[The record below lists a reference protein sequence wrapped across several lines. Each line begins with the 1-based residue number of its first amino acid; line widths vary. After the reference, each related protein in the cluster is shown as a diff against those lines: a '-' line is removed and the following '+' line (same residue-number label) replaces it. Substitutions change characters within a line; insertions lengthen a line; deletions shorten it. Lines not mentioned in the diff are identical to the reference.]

1 MNSLSNTRLFYS
13 LLTVLML
20 TNTFEVLAAEPEA
33 NRGTPITITG
43 VESALKVNILRS
55 LSSHENVIPLSI
67 LGFPQSDNNILT
79 KTRSA
84 LQALGYYQP
93 ILTLL
98 DDKEG
103 KNLNVDLQSPVRWN
117 NVDISLSCD
126 NAPNELSQL
135 IASPPFIKGKVINH
149 GDYSQFKS
157 LLQQQAQSIGLLNS
171 TFTRSTLSVDTE
183 KLQANVKW
191 VFSCGERYTINK
203 IIIEGTVLSHELI
216 NNYSTIRSGQNYN
229 QSTIV
234 TSQQTLNRS
243 GFFKSVVVEQSIDHL
258 TKTVDVNFSI
268 IDTEKY
274 ELKTLLGYGTDSGGK
289 LGVSWTNRRVNNKAH
304 QYVAAVDFNKV
315 KLDKADIHATF
326 QYQIPLD
333 KESSQWINL
342 VSYQVK
348 NEEIGESKIFTLES
362 VLANKIDAH
371 WSSQWSLVLAQ
382 EQLTSDADVDSSL
395 EYIVPSWQ
403 LNYYSVTDPFSATE
417 GWRWQSVFRFSGEQ
431 LSDPNITFLQT
442 DQRLKRIWSINSD
455 WRLLMR
461 ARIGTTWMDT
471 EDFNRSMPSNY
482 RFFAGG
488 DVSVRGYK
496 HQSLSPLDDDVLIGG
511 KHLFTSSLEI
521 DYLFKEDFRW
531 AIFTDQG
538 NAFND
543 WRALKL
549 YKSVGTG
556 LRWVT
561 PIGAIRLD
569 VAKALD
575 GDKGWRLHVTIGP
588 DL

>member
-1 MNSLSNTRLFYS
+1 
-13 LLTVLML
+13 ML
-20 TNTFEVLAAEPEA
+20 TNTFEVLAAEPEV

-135 IASPPFIKGKVINH
+135 IASPPFTKGKIINH

-171 TFTRSTLSVDTE
+171 TFTTSTLSVDTE

-203 IIIEGTVLSHELI
+203 VIIEGTVLSHELI

-549 YKSVGTG
+549 YKTVGTG

>member
-1 MNSLSNTRLFYS
+1 
-13 LLTVLML
+13 ML
-20 TNTFEVLAAEPEA
+20 TNTFEVLAAEPEV

-135 IASPPFIKGKVINH
+135 IASPPFTKGKIINH

-171 TFTRSTLSVDTE
+171 TFTTSTLSVDTE

-371 WSSQWSLVLAQ
+371 WSSQWSLILAQ

-521 DYLFKEDFRW
+521 DYLFKDDFRW